1 MRIPA
6 PSLLQRILP
15 SGRHL
20 RFAVLAGG
28 IAMIS
33 VAAVACGGDDDDSS
47 ATQTTGGV
55 ATATATTAATSPA
68 TTSTVAAAGTL
79 IPFDTPT
86 PSPTTS
92 ASTGATQDVVEMV
105 NMAPCGDKT
114 YFQEQVLPNDV
125 HAITYKDVPEGTPIL
140 FPFKEGDLRTA
151 DARAGA
157 ILMVFDVPDV
167 GVFTIQSAGSESL
180 DRTVRH
186 VTQGEVIGKF
196 GGTFGKE
203 DTSVFEGYQLF
214 AFATREELLRIDDE
228 LPTDV
233 GLDPEVTG
241 CLMLP

>member
-68 TTSTVAAAGTL
+68 TTSTVAAVGTL
-79 IPFDTPT
+79 VPFDTPT

-157 ILMVFDVPDV
+157 ILLVYDVPDV
-167 GVFTIQSAGSESL
+167 GVFSIQASGPESL
-180 DRTVRH
+180 DRTARH
-186 VTQGEVIGKF
+186 VTQGEVIGHF
-196 GGTFGKE
+196 GGVFGKE
-203 DTSVFEGYQLF
+203 DTDVFQGYQLF
-214 AFATREELLRIDDE
+214 AYAAREELVKVDGQLHG
-228 LPTDV
+228 DV
-233 GLDPEVTG
+233 GLDPQIVG
-241 CLMLP
+241 CLQLP